1 MRRRLSVI
9 WCALFRRSNIDRE
22 IADELLFHIDS
33 RAADLER
40 SGLPGHEAARR
51 ARLEFGG
58 IEKHS
63 ETCRDARGFPF
74 LDSLLRDIRYALQA
88 FLGNPGFTAAAIAM
102 LAVGI
107 GINATL
113 FTVTNAVLFKGFPGV
128 VGNDR
133 ILYMTTGRGCC
144 VSWPD
149 FKDWQAQA
157 KSFEGMA
164 LVHGIGAT
172 FSDRNG
178 FPERYDATEVTAGTF
193 GLVGERPILGRDFIP
208 SDEIPGAA
216 PVVIL
221 RYAFWERRYA
231 KDPAVIGSTVRL
243 NGVPTTVIGVMP
255 RGFSFPQNQDLWV
268 PLVPLPELWKRDK
281 RDTWFVFG
289 RMAAGVTLKTARAEM
304 ETIGR
309 RLAIAYPLTN
319 SGENMIPRV
328 LNFRGFFIGPN
339 ATLTYAAM
347 LGAVGFVLLIAC
359 ANLANLLLARAMS
372 RSREISVR
380 IALGAGCW
388 RIVRQLLI
396 ESIMLSSL
404 GGFFGWLIARWGV
417 HFYALAPNG
426 SGISDQIFGGI
437 WFDNILDYSMDY
449 RVFSYLIAVS
459 IGTGLIFGLAP
470 ALRLSKLDLNA
481 TLKDGG
487 RGSTGGWYGR
497 RLSSLLVIVEMA
509 LAVVLLIGAGVMIR
523 SFLNVYSAPLGF
535 RPENILTALISLP
548 KARYSQTKAQTLF
561 YDRLRARLKAT
572 PGVKSMAIA
581 SALPGRSASAVPY
594 EAAEAQTAAQPSG
607 DEPGRPTVT
616 ALVVSPA
623 YFETLGVAVSSGRG
637 FGPADESSNAASAI
651 VNRRFASLN
660 WQNENP
666 LGKRLRLFKA
676 RQPAAWLTVV
686 GVVPNIA
693 QNGANWQEFDP
704 VVYEPYLQSPAPEM
718 WVIVRTLVSPGTL
731 TVAVRREIRALDPD
745 LPITLGPTPLAE
757 RLAPAWQYRGLTAA
771 LFLIFALIALLLASI
786 GLYAVTAHSLSRR
799 TQEIGIRVALGAR
812 ASDTLKLLLGQGMP
826 PVLTGLIIGLGVS
839 LPVNRVLKSALV
851 LVSPSDPVAIA
862 CGSAVLILAAT
873 LGCLIPA
880 RRASRVDPVVAL
892 RHE

>member
-1 MRRRLSVI
+1 MRRRLSFI
-9 WCALFRRSNIDRE
+9 WSALFRRSNTDQE

-33 RAADLER
+33 REVDLMR

-58 IEKHS
+58 IENHR
-63 ETCRDARGFPF
+63 ETCRDARGLPF
-74 LDSLLRDIRYALQA
+74 LDSLLRDVRYALQI
-88 FLGNPGFTAAAIAM
+88 FLRNPGFTAAAIAM
-102 LAVGI
+102 LAAGI
-107 GINATL
+107 GINAVV

-128 VGNDR
+128 ARNGR

-149 FKDWQAQA
+149 FKDWQSQA

-172 FSDRNG
+172 FSVRNG
-178 FPERYDATEVTAGTF
+178 FPERYDATEVTSGTF
-193 GLVGERPILGRDFIP
+193 ALVGQRPILGRDFIP
-208 SDEIPGAA
+208 SDESPGAA

-243 NGVPTTVIGVMP
+243 NGVPATVIGVMP
-255 RGFSFPQNQDLWV
+255 QGFSFPQNQDLWV
-268 PLVPLPELWKRDK
+268 PLVHGSELMKRDK

-289 RMAAGVTLKTARAEM
+289 RMAEGVTLKSARTEM

-319 SGENMIPRV
+319 SGQNMIPRV

-380 IALGAGCW
+380 IALGAGRW
-388 RIVRQLLI
+388 RIIRQLLI
-396 ESIMLSSL
+396 ESAMLSGL
-404 GGFFGWLIARWGV
+404 GGFFGWLIATWGV
-417 HFYALAPNG
+417 HVYALAPNG
-426 SGISDQIFGGI
+426 SGISDQIFGGV

-497 RLSSLLVIVEMA
+497 RLSSVLVIVEMA
-509 LAVVLLIGAGVMIR
+509 LAVVLLVGAGVMIR

-548 KARYSQTKAQTLF
+548 RARYSQTEAQTSF
-561 YDRLRARLKAT
+561 YDRLQTRLETT
-572 PGVKSMAIA
+572 PGVKSIAIG
-581 SALPGRSASAVPY
+581 SVLPGRSASLVPY
-594 EAAEAQTAAQPSG
+594 EAAGAQTAAQPPAG
-607 DEPGRPTVT
+607 EGNRPTVT
-616 ALVVSPA
+616 ELIVSPA
-623 YFETLGVAVSSGRG
+623 YFETLGVALSSGRE
-637 FGPADESSNAASAI
+637 FGPLDQPSSTSTVI

-660 WQNENP
+660 WPGENP
-666 LGKRLRLFKA
+666 VGKRLRIFKA
-676 RQPAAWLTVV
+676 RQPEAWLTVV

-704 VVYEPYLQSPAPEM
+704 VIYLPYLQSPAPEM
-718 WVIVRTLVSPGTL
+718 WVIGRTFVSPGSL
-731 TVAVRREIRALDPD
+731 TAAVRREIQALDPD

-799 TQEIGIRVALGAR
+799 TQEIGIRMALGAT
-812 ASDTLKLLLGQGMP
+812 ASDTLKLVLGQGML
-826 PVLTGLIIGLGVS
+826 PVASGLVIGLGVS
-839 LPVNRVLKSALV
+839 FAVNRVLKSALV
-851 LVSPSDPVAIA
+851 LVSPSDPIAIA

-880 RRASRVDPVVAL
+880 RRATRIEPVEAL